1 MSDESSRS
9 GDEWGASGDD
19 DWGDPDRLDRPDN
32 DDQTGRGDGDQPT
45 RDDRDEGW
53 DRIPI
58 DLSGGSDDRDTDE
71 ADAFEDDEY
80 GPEAS
85 STPIEGG
92 DPDLENALFV
102 LLGAVAMMLV
112 IVRLVLIIV

>member
-1 MSDESSRS
+1 MNRPGAGTTS
-9 GDEWGASGDD
+9 GVRPATTNGVTPIGST
-19 DWGDPDRLDRPDN
+19 DR
-32 DDQTGRGDGDQPT
+32 TTAIGRTEMAP
-45 RDDRDEGW
+45 DEGW

-58 DLSGGSDDRDTDE
+58 DLSGGSDDRETDE
-71 ADAFEDDEY
+71 DDAFEGDEY

>member
-1 MSDESSRS
+1 MRDESSGS
-9 GDEWGASGDD
+9 GDDEWGASGDD
-19 DWGDPDRLDRPDN
+19 EWGDPDRLDRPN
-32 DDQTGRGDGDQPT
+32 DGDRT
-45 RDDRDEGW
+45 DRDGPDEGW

-58 DLSGGSDDRDTDE
+58 DLSGGSDDRETDE
-71 ADAFEDDEY
+71 DDAFEGDEY

>member
-1 MSDESSRS
+1 MSDEPS
-9 GDEWGASGDD
+9 GSDDEWGASDD
-19 DWGDPDRLDRPDN
+19 EWGDPDRLDRPN
-32 DDQTGRGDGDQPT
+32 DGDQT
-45 RDDRDEGW
+45 DRDDRDEGW

-58 DLSGGSDDRDTDE
+58 DLSGSDDRDADEDE
-71 ADAFEDDEY
+71 ATEDDEY

-92 DPDLENALFV
+92 NPDLENALFV

-112 IVRLVLIIV
+112 IARLVMILV

>member
-1 MSDESSRS
+1 MRDESSGS
-9 GDEWGASGDD
+9 GDDEWGASGDD
-19 DWGDPDRLDRPDN
+19 EWGDPDRLDRPN
-32 DDQTGRGDGDQPT
+32 ADDQADRDGDQT
-45 RDDRDEGW
+45 DRDDGDAGW

-58 DLSGGSDDRDTDE
+58 DLSGGSDDRETDE
-71 ADAFEDDEY
+71 DDAFEGDEY

>member
-1 MSDESSRS
+1 MRDEPSGS
-9 GDEWGASGDD
+9 GDGEWGASSDD
-19 DWGDPDRLDRPDN
+19 EWGDPDRIDRPN
-32 DDQTGRGDGDQPT
+32 DGNQTN

-58 DLSGGSDDRDTDE
+58 DLSGGSDDRDTDD
-71 ADAFEDDEY
+71 DAAEDDEY

-112 IVRLVLIIV
+112 IVRLVMILV

>member
-1 MSDESSRS
+1 MRDESSGS
-9 GDEWGASGDD
+9 GDDEWGASGDD
-19 DWGDPDRLDRPDN
+19 EWGDPDRLDRPN
-32 DDQTGRGDGDQPT
+32 DGDQT
-45 RDDRDEGW
+45 DRDDPDEGW

-58 DLSGGSDDRDTDE
+58 DLSGGSDDRETDE
-71 ADAFEDDEY
+71 DDAFEDDEY

-112 IVRLVLIIV
+112 IVRLVMIIV